1 MAKDKSFGKPN
12 DQQIDALLTKMRQ
25 DKLLNW
31 PIRCRKSIKSRG
43 KIEYINRLIAF
54 ISENYLEKRT
64 WNVAWTARIGY
75 MTASF
80 KNFDPLEIDEDYLS
94 LSRSI
99 NSGHLD
105 NDKIIALGSAI
116 ERQSELLLDT
126 YLSHQTTN
134 EPYQTQKTYRTLR
147 EAGGFAWKWWDS
159 TLNSAFSPY
168 FGQYC

>member
-1 MAKDKSFGKPN
+1 
-12 DQQIDALLTKMRQ
+12 
-25 DKLLNW
+25 
-31 PIRCRKSIKSRG
+31 
-43 KIEYINRLIAF
+43 
-54 ISENYLEKRT
+54 
-64 WNVAWTARIGY
+64 

-126 YLSHQTTN
+126 YLSHQATN
-134 EPYQTQKTYRTLR
+134 EPYQAQKTYRTLR
-147 EAGGFAWKWWDS
+147 EAGVLLESGETVRLTQPFRRILDSIAKKSYRQHIMPDIEEWKRN
-159 TLNSAFSPY
+159 L
-168 FGQYC
+168 